1 MAAIAVLAD
10 DLDYLKCDVEYC
22 KNEIGNLKDF
32 AGIAT
37 IEEGKPVIRAP
48 RRTTSASIGVDED
61 DVDEEDLPLEEEDK
75 VSVYGLTQS
84 KSWQGILVDAAHS
97 VKSGSAAGRGSMH

>member
-22 KNEIGNLKDF
+22 KNEIGHLKDF

-37 IEEGKPVIRAP
+37 IEEGKPVIR
-48 RRTTSASIGVDED
+48 TSRSPSYNYVGVDED
-61 DVDEEDLPLEEEDK
+61 DVDGKDLPPEEEDK
-75 VSVYGLTQS
+75 MSLYASTQS
-84 KSWQGILVDAAHS
+84 KSWHNILIEAAHS
-97 VKSGSAAGRGSMH
+97 VKSGSAGGAEH